1 MRKLSSV
8 SFQTFLGTKLKP
20 HNFKHYARGP
30 KYCNTLLTHIRVGR
44 SYLKSHSFSIGL
56 SDTNICSCNS
66 KVVESPLHYITLCPN
81 FTEMRKT
88 LFDQVEQNYI
98 PQFKKLSLRRQF
110 EILVYGYQ
118 PYDPE
123 LTVINTKLSIL
134 TQNFILKT
142 KRFAEQILS

>member
-1 MRKLSSV
+1 M
-8 SFQTFLGTKLKP
+8 
-20 HNFKHYARGP
+20 AE
-30 KYCNTLLTHIRVGR
+30 
-44 SYLKSHSFSIGL
+44 
-56 SDTNICSCNS
+56 TNICTCTS
-66 KVVESPLHYITLCPN
+66 KAVESPLHYITQCPN

-123 LTVINTKLSIL
+123 LTIINTKLSIL

>member
-1 MRKLSSV
+1 M
-8 SFQTFLGTKLKP
+8 
-20 HNFKHYARGP
+20 
-30 KYCNTLLTHIRVGR
+30 
-44 SYLKSHSFSIGL
+44 

-66 KVVESPLHYITLCPN
+66 KVVESPLHYITQCPN

-98 PQFKKLSLRRQF
+98 PRFKKLSLRTQF

-123 LTVINTKLSIL
+123 LTIINTKLSIL

>member
-1 MRKLSSV
+1 MQVYRCTCVLM
-8 SFQTFLGTKLKP
+8 
-20 HNFKHYARGP
+20 
-30 KYCNTLLTHIRVGR
+30 TLIRVSR
-44 SYLKSHSFSIGL
+44 SYLKSHSFSIGM

-66 KVVESPLHYITLCPN
+66 KVVESPLHYITQCPN
-81 FTEMRKT
+81 FTEMRNT

-123 LTVINTKLSIL
+123 LTITNTKLSIL
-134 TQNFILKT
+134 TQNFIFKT
-142 KRFAEQILS
+142 KRFAKQILS